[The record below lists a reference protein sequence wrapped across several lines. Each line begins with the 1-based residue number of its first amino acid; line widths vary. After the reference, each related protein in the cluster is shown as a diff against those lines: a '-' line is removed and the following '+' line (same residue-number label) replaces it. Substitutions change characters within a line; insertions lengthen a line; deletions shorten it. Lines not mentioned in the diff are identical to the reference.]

1 MGTTPKIKVYCN
13 PVLAKSTPDP
23 TVIQAPDGMFYLYA
37 TEDIHNIP
45 IYKSP
50 DLVNWTF
57 VGTAFTDATRP
68 TFEPKAGLWAPD
80 INHIDGKYVL
90 YYAMSRWGG
99 EHTLRYRMRR
109 CRLAGRTIYGPGKAL
124 QVVMKSEF
132 KTLSI
137 PFISKKTEKNTCFGE
152 VSGVFVYRIKR
163 RWTSYPSRAKPTQ
176 IAGTAYEAVY
186 VHKKGEYY
194 YLFASIGSCCQGEK
208 STYTTVVGR
217 SESLFGP
224 YMDKNGNPMLDNHHE
239 VVIHPNASFA
249 GTGHNAE
256 IMTDKKGDDWILYH
270 AYIRDKAKQGRV
282 VYDSTGYTGK
292 RVGLTWKE
300 ICRRMKPRL
309 PNSKCI
315 LVKLLYESN
324 HSTAM
329 KILFFILFL
338 LYTMSLW
345 GQHQA
350 LGSPIPGS
358 DYRWSCRP
366 GTYLEPD

>member
-1 MGTTPKIKVYCN
+1 MKISFIFILFLFCSLHSYGTTPKIKVYCN

-99 EHTLRYRMRR
+99 EHT
-109 CRLAGRTIYGPGKAL
+109 CGIGCAVADSPAGPFTDQGKLFRSNEIGVQNSIDPFYIEENGEKYLFWGSFRGIYYIELSEDGLHIRPG
-124 QVVMKSEF
+124 
-132 KTLSI
+132 
-137 PFISKKTEKNTCFGE
+137 
-152 VSGVFVYRIKR
+152 
-163 RWTSYPSRAKPTQ
+163 AKPTQ

-186 VHKKGEYY
+186 VHKKGKYY

-217 SESLFGP
+217 SCCRPFSATVATIATAVLAVSFSPLQPSQPSRGLFAFSIIGQRDTSP
-224 YMDKNGNPMLDNHHE
+224 FVPNLVLIAD
-239 VVIHPNASFA
+239 VVFIQQPARLH
-249 GTGHNAE
+249 
-256 IMTDKKGDDWILYH
+256 IQILTQ
-270 AYIRDKAKQGRV
+270 R
-282 VYDSTGYTGK
+282 
-292 RVGLTWKE
+292 
-300 ICRRMKPRL
+300 ICRHADMDGIGKLGWRACPYRL
-309 PNSKCI
+309 IC
-315 LVKLLYESN
+315 
-324 HSTAM
+324 
-329 KILFFILFL
+329 
-338 LYTMSLW
+338 
-345 GQHQA
+345 GHQ
-350 LGSPIPGS
+350 
-358 DYRWSCRP
+358 
-366 GTYLEPD
+366 T

>member
-1 MGTTPKIKVYCN
+1 MKISFIFILFLFCSLHSYGTTPKIKVYCN

-99 EHTLRYRMRR
+99 EHT
-109 CRLAGRTIYGPGKAL
+109 CGIGCAVADSPAGPFTDQGKLFRSNEIGVQNSIDPFYIEENGEKYLFWGSFRGIYYIELSEDGLHIRPGA
-124 QVVMKSEF
+124 
-132 KTLSI
+132 KT
-137 PFISKKTEKNTCFGE
+137 
-152 VSGVFVYRIKR
+152 
-163 RWTSYPSRAKPTQ
+163 TQ

-186 VHKKGEYY
+186 VHKKGKYY

-224 YMDKNGNPMLDNHHE
+224 YMDKNGNSMLDNHHE

-282 VYDSTGYTGK
+282 VMLD
-292 RVGLTWKE
+292 RIHWKKGWPYVE
-300 ICRRMKPRL
+300 GNMP
-309 PNSKCI
+309 
-315 LVKLLYESN
+315 SN
-324 HSTAM
+324 EA
-329 KILFFILFL
+329 
-338 LYTMSLW
+338 
-345 GQHQA
+345 QA
-350 LGSPIPGS
+350 PKF
-358 DYRWSCRP
+358 
-366 GTYLEPD
+366 